1 MLTNKTLETI
11 PKLFSNT
18 RSGNNLTHAFLV
30 EWILTGD
37 RSLIKQII
45 QYELIFRILGSQ
57 LYRSLTKQ
65 RKNIE
70 IYYGCIKIFI

>member
-1 MLTNKTLETI
+1 MLTNKNLETI

-18 RSGNNLTHAFLV
+18 RSGNNLIHTFLV
-30 EWILTGD
+30 EQILAND

-57 LYRSLTKQ
+57 LYQSLTKQ

-70 IYYGCIKIFI
+70 IYYGGIKIFI